1 LIEELKNGVILISEP
16 FMQDHNFKKTVILLA
31 DYTSNEGSVG
41 FVLNR
46 PTNLKIHELIG
57 SFPEFDSKVY
67 YGGPVG
73 IDTIHYVHRKGDL
86 IEGSRLITDGLYWG
100 GDFNQIKFL
109 VANEVIGN
117 SDIRF
122 FIGYSGWSAG
132 QLEEE
137 MDTKSWLLG
146 DVDLNYIFASK
157 IPNMWKH
164 VMHVKGA
171 NFKVIADTTDYQS
184 LN

>member
-1 LIEELKNGVILISEP
+1 LEEILRNGILLISEP
-16 FMQDHNFKKTVILLA
+16 FMHDHNFKKSVVLLA
-31 DYTSNEGSVG
+31 DYTVDEGSVG

-46 PTNLKIHELIG
+46 PTNLKIHELIS
-57 SFPEFDSKVY
+57 SFPEFDSNVY

-86 IEGSRLITDGLYWG
+86 IEGSRRICEGLYWG

-109 VANEVIGN
+109 VSTEVLTH

-122 FIGYSGWSAG
+122 YIGYSGWSFG

-137 MDTKSWLLG
+137 METKSWLIG
-146 DVDLNYIFASK
+146 DVDLNYIFANK

-164 VMHVKGA
+164 VMHVKGS
-171 NFKVIADTTDYQS
+171 NFRVIADTTDYQS

>member
-1 LIEELKNGVILISEP
+1 
-16 FMQDHNFKKTVILLA
+16 MQDQNFKKTVVLLA
-31 DYTSNEGSVG
+31 DYTIDEGSVG

-46 PTNLKIHELIG
+46 PTNLKIHELIS
-57 SFPEFDSKVY
+57 SFPDFDSNVY

-86 IEGSRLITDGLYWG
+86 IEGSRLICDGLYWG

-109 VANEVIGN
+109 VKNEVLKR

-122 FIGYSGWSAG
+122 YIGYSGWSQG
-132 QLEEE
+132 QLDEE
-137 MDTKSWLLG
+137 MEIKSWLVG
-146 DVDLNYIFASK
+146 DVDYNYIFSSK

-164 VMHVKGA
+164 VMNIKGA
-171 NFKVIADTTDYQS
+171 NFRVIADTSDYHS